1 VIDEAAERK
10 AYNEFMTKID
20 KEFHEAA
27 RAAGLP
33 KGDLQGENLS
43 VALELGNEMIAKR
56 DAYIAQRNG
65 WSPFR

>member
-1 VIDEAAERK
+1 
-10 AYNEFMTKID
+10 MTKID